1 MPRSRNNLDLAWK
14 EALTAWL
21 PEFLELFLPQAHAAI
36 DWSRAPEFLESELR
50 RLGRGLKGQ
59 GKRADLVAKVFL
71 RSGSPTILVI
81 HIEVQAQKDGSI
93 ALRMRLYYNRLFD
106 RYQCP
111 ILSILV
117 LGDSS
122 PDWRPSQHESEFAGC
137 HSVVRFPVI
146 KLLDW
151 RDRLPELEAIRNPFA
166 LVVAAHLAV
175 LETRPDQPARVQR
188 ALRLCRLMVKH
199 GYSRDDISR
208 LFDILDSMMAMT
220 DELHEVFQVEVAR
233 LEEEL
238 HMALISPTELK
249 GIKKGRLEGRTE
261 GHAEGFRLRGKRPA
275 PGPGRSPPP
284 SARCPVIQAGPGRPR
299 FHSGFRENLNA
310 GLV

>member
-1 MPRSRNNLDLAWK
+1 
-14 EALTAWL
+14 
-21 PEFLELFLPQAHAAI
+21 
-36 DWSRAPEFLESELR
+36 
-50 RLGRGLKGQ
+50 
-59 GKRADLVAKVFL
+59 
-71 RSGSPTILVI
+71 
-81 HIEVQAQKDGSI
+81 
-93 ALRMRLYYNRLFD
+93 
-106 RYQCP
+106 
-111 ILSILV
+111 
-117 LGDSS
+117 
-122 PDWRPSQHESEFAGC
+122 
-137 HSVVRFPVI
+137 
-146 KLLDW
+146 
-151 RDRLPELEAIRNPFA
+151 
-166 LVVAAHLAV
+166 
-175 LETRPDQPARVQR
+175 
-188 ALRLCRLMVKH
+188 
-199 GYSRDDISR
+199 
-208 LFDILDSMMAMT
+208 MAMT